1 MAILDI
7 LNYPDPRLH
16 KIAKPIKEV
25 DDLVR
30 RLINDMAETMYAAPG
45 IGLAASQ
52 VDQHLQLIIIDTSEA
67 KNDLQVF
74 INPKI
79 IARSGEQDYE
89 EGCLS
94 VPGIY
99 ENVTRAE
106 KITVEALSYAGQK
119 FTLKAHGLLCVCI
132 QHEMDH
138 LLGKVFVE
146 YLSPLKRNRIKSKML
161 KQQRG
166 ND

>member
-16 KIAKPIKEV
+16 TVAKPVKEV
-25 DDLVR
+25 TTAVK
-30 RLINDMAETMYAAPG
+30 RLLDDMAETMYSAPG
-45 IGLAASQ
+45 IGLAATQ
-52 VDQHLQLIIIDTSEA
+52 VNQHLQIIIIDTSEA
-67 KNDLQVF
+67 KDSLRVF

-79 IARSGEQDYE
+79 IDKSGEQDYE

-99 ENVTRAE
+99 ENVTRAA
-106 KITVEALSYAGQK
+106 KVKVEALDRDGQA
-119 FTLKAHGLLCVCI
+119 FILEAEGLLSICI

-146 YLSPLKRNRIKSKML
+146 YLSPLKRNRIKNKML
-161 KQQRG
+161 KQRR
-166 ND
+166 DS